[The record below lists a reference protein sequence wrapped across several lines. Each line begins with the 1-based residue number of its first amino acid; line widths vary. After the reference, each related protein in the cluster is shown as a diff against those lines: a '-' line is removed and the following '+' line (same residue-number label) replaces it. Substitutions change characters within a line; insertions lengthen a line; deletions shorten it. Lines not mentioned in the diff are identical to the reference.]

1 MRMKRRVVGVLS
13 VVMLEVLVGRSGAQ
27 ETNGP
32 ARLSD
37 LVVTATRQARDVQ
50 SVAAATHRVE
60 VASGLSGGSRT
71 LPDLLEGTPSV
82 MVQKTGYGQG
92 SPFLRGF
99 TGFRTLCLVDGIRL
113 NNSVFRDGPNPYWNT
128 VDPYSLEACEL
139 VMGPSSALYGSD
151 AIGGVANA
159 IPLDV
164 PDYAGQPTWERT
176 LIYRGATA
184 DRSTTGRAQVG
195 GRLREDVGFVG
206 GYTIKDFGDLEG
218 GGDVGRQ
225 RHTGYEEQ
233 DFDGHL
239 LVAPTEDSQL
249 VIGHQTVDQDDAWR
263 THRTI
268 YGIDWEGLTKGDDKV
283 HAFDQHRDL
292 TYTRYTLST
301 PDSLVDRT
309 EVTLSRQLQ
318 TEDLVRTR
326 KDDTGDEQGFD
337 VETWGGALQL
347 ESGSSLGNWVYGAEY
362 YRDSVDS
369 YSRRNATDGSV
380 SKVEIQ
386 GPVADD
392 ATYDTIGVY
401 AQDTFVLGR
410 DLLDV
415 TPGVRYTHAA
425 ADADRVKDPLTG
437 DATTLNDDWDD
448 VAGSL
453 RVLHALTE
461 DRRHVVYASASQ
473 GFRAPNL
480 SDLTRLDV
488 ARSGE
493 LETPSPDL
501 DPERY
506 LAYEIGAKS
515 RTGRL
520 TSQVAYYY
528 TVIDGMIVRAPTGV
542 MIDETME
549 VTKKNAGDGHV
560 QGVEV
565 SESLRLTDQW
575 SVWGLACW
583 MDGEVD
589 AYPKSA
595 DVQERDTISRL
606 MPLTGQLG
614 ARWQTPAGRYW
625 CEVVGDAA
633 EKADKLSADDKRDT
647 QRIPP
652 GGTPGYVVC
661 TLRTGATLFDGLDTT
676 LALENVMDEDYRI
689 HGSGVNE
696 PGRNLV
702 FTAQYTF

>member
-1 MRMKRRVVGVLS
+1 MSGLLAAVVVGG
-13 VVMLEVLVGRSGAQ
+13 VVVGLAGAQ
-27 ETNGP
+27 ETN
-32 ARLSD
+32 ATSRLPD
-37 LVVTATRQARDVQ
+37 VVVTATRQEREAQ

-60 VASGLSGGSRT
+60 AESGLLDGGRT
-71 LPDLLEGTPSV
+71 LPDLLEGIPSV

-113 NNSVFRDGPNPYWNT
+113 NNSVFREGPNQYWNT
-128 VDPYSLEACEL
+128 VDPYSLDACEL
-139 VMGPSSALYGSD
+139 VMGPSSVLYGSD

-159 IPLDV
+159 IPADV
-164 PDYAGQPTWERT
+164 PDHSGQPTWERT
-176 LIYRGATA
+176 LMYRGATA
-184 DRSTTGRAQVG
+184 DKSTTGRAQVG

-206 GYTIKDFGDLEG
+206 GYTIKDFGDLKG
-218 GGDVGRQ
+218 GRDVGRQ
-225 RHTGYEEQ
+225 RHTGYDEQ
-233 DFDGHL
+233 DFDGRL
-239 LVAPTEDSQL
+239 MVAPSEDSRL
-249 VIGHQTVDQDDAWR
+249 VVGHQTVDQDDAWR

-268 YGIDWEGLTKGDDKV
+268 YGIDWEGLSRGDDKAHV
-283 HAFDQHRDL
+283 FDQHRDL
-292 TYTRYTLST
+292 TYTRYTLAT
-301 PDSLVDRT
+301 PDAVVDRT

-347 ESGSSLGNWVYGAEY
+347 ESGSPLGTWVYGTEY
-362 YRDSVDS
+362 YRDGVDS
-369 YSRRNATDGSV
+369 YSRRMATDGSV

-401 AQDTFVLGR
+401 AQDTFALGR

-415 TPGVRYTHAA
+415 TPGARYTHAA
-425 ADADRVKDPLTG
+425 ADADRVKDPRTG
-437 DATTLNDDWDD
+437 AATALKDDWDA

-453 RVLHALTE
+453 QVLHPLTE
-461 DRRHVVYASASQ
+461 DRRHVVYASAAQ

-480 SDLTRLDV
+480 SDLTRLDT

-515 RTGRL
+515 RTARL

-542 MIDETME
+542 MIDENME
-549 VTKKNAGDGHV
+549 VTKKNAGDGYV
-560 QGVEV
+560 QGVEA
-565 SESLRLTDQW
+565 SETLRITDQW
-575 SVWGLACW
+575 SLWALASW

-589 AYPKSA
+589 AYPQSA

-625 CEVVGDAA
+625 CEAVADAA

-652 GGTPGYVVC
+652 GGTPGYVVY

-676 LALENVMDEDYRI
+676 LALENVTDEDYRI

-702 FTAQYTF
+702 LTAAYTF